1 MYGSVAVE
9 NKSFNNLPFSTVELY
24 EETYDG
30 EKVIYWEV
38 KYPFPLSN
46 RDVSFQ
52 AFCSSCS
59 FCHLVIW
66 GCQ

>member
-1 MYGSVAVE
+1 MDLDFRKEWDQYV
-9 NKSFNNLPFSTVELY
+9 KELY

-52 AFCSSCS
+52 VFVPSTVFATFNSGIFQC
-59 FCHLVIW
+59 V
-66 GCQ
+66 